1 MNTQN
6 VTLKLPLETLQ
17 REKVLA
23 AERRVSLSA
32 LLTRKLEDAIGEDA
46 SYQAAQRSALKW
58 LEAGWHLGGQTPAR
72 ERTHD

>member
-1 MNTQN
+1 MKTQN

-17 REKVLA
+17 RAKVLA

-58 LEAGWHLGGQTPAR
+58 LEAGWHLGGQASAR

>member
-1 MNTQN
+1 MKTQN
-6 VTLKLPLETLQ
+6 VTLKLPLDTLQ
-17 REKVLA
+17 RAKVLA

-58 LEAGWHLGGQTPAR
+58 LEAGWHLGGRPAPR
-72 ERTHD
+72 ERAHD